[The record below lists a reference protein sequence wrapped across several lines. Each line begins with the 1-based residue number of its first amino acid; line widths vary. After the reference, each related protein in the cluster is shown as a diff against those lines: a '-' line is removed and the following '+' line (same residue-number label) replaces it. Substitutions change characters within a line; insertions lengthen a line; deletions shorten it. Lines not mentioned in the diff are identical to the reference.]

1 MQLAERH
8 IIKSTEHRFAPI
20 DQLAFQSKNLYNIE
34 NYLHHAS
41 RRIINLLSS
50 RKIGTL
56 VIGKNV
62 QWKNQINLGKPTNQ
76 NFVTIP
82 HARLIEMLEYKAALV
97 GIRVMVQEESYTSQ
111 SSFLNLDP
119 IPVYGENS
127 AARVK
132 FCGKRIKRG
141 LYKTASGRLINA
153 DVNGSY
159 NILRKAFPL
168 CV

>member
-62 QWKNQINLGKPTNQ
+62 QWKKRQDGSVKDNC
-76 NFVTIP
+76 
-82 HARLIEMLEYKAALV
+82 IENV
-97 GIRVMVQEESYTSQ
+97 GFFS
-111 SSFLNLDP
+111 
-119 IPVYGENS
+119 
-127 AARVK
+127 
-132 FCGKRIKRG
+132 
-141 LYKTASGRLINA
+141 
-153 DVNGSY
+153 
-159 NILRKAFPL
+159 
-168 CV
+168 